1 MKTSDRLARLAAPL
15 ERQPWQGLM
24 LLAATLLAVAI
35 LQAPN
40 LVAANTSDHGLW
52 LAPWLMWAVC
62 CGVMHGLG
70 FHPRSLIGRARRPVA
85 RSLSAGSRCRRARD
99 PRDCRGAPPHP
110 A

>member
-1 MKTSDRLARLAAPL
+1 MRLAAA
-15 ERQPWQGLM
+15 
-24 LLAATLLAVAI
+24 LLGVAI

-70 FHPRSLIGRARRPVA
+70 FHPRSLIGRVLFFPWLALP
-85 RSLSAGSRCRRARD
+85 SLLCGLWLTSSYYL
-99 PRDCRGAPPHP
+99 P
-110 A
+110 

>member
-15 ERQPWQGLM
+15 ERQPWQGSM
-24 LLAATLLAVAI
+24 LLAAALLAVAI

-70 FHPRSLIGRARRPVA
+70 FPSSQPGRPRAVSFLARPAEPVGRLWLT
-85 RSLSAGSRCRRARD
+85 SSYYLS
-99 PRDCRGAPPHP
+99 
-110 A
+110 

>member
-24 LLAATLLAVAI
+24 LLAAALLAVAI

-40 LVAANTSDHGLW
+40 LVAANTSEHGLW

-70 FHPRSLIGRARRPVA
+70 FHRAAWWVA
-85 RSLSAGSRCRRARD
+85 CCSSPGSPCPACSAGS
-99 PRDCRGAPPHP
+99 G
-110 A
+110 

>member
-24 LLAATLLAVAI
+24 LLAAALLGVAI

-40 LVAANTSDHGLW
+40 LIAANTSDHGLW

-70 FHPRSLIGRARRPVA
+70 FHPRSLVGHVLFSPWLALP
-85 RSLSAGSRCRRARD
+85 SLLYGLWLTSGYYL
-99 PRDCRGAPPHP
+99 P
-110 A
+110 

>member
-24 LLAATLLAVAI
+24 LLAAALLAVAI
-35 LQAPN
+35 LQVPN
-40 LVAANTSDHGLW
+40 LVAANTSEHGLW

-70 FHPRSLIGRARRPVA
+70 VSPAQPG
-85 RSLSAGSRCRRARD
+85 GSRAVLPLACL
-99 PRDCRGAPPHP
+99 PSLLYGLWLTSSYYLP
-110 A
+110 

>member
-24 LLAATLLAVAI
+24 LLAAALLAVAI

-40 LVAANTSDHGLW
+40 LIAANTSEYGLW

-62 CGVMHGLG
+62 CGVLNGLG
-70 FHPRSLIGRARRPVA
+70 FHLKSLPGRVLFNPWLAWP
-85 RSLSAGSRCRRARD
+85 SLLYGLWLTHSYFLS
-99 PRDCRGAPPHP
+99 
-110 A
+110 

>member
-24 LLAATLLAVAI
+24 LLAAALLAVAI

-40 LVAANTSDHGLW
+40 LISANTSEHGHW

-62 CGVMHGLG
+62 CGVLHGLG
-70 FHPRSLIGRARRPVA
+70 FHPRSLFGRLFFNPWLALP
-85 RSLSAGSRCRRARD
+85 SLLYGLWLMQSYFLS
-99 PRDCRGAPPHP
+99 
-110 A
+110 